1 VKFNAI
7 CFEKVLEK
15 LETFWK
21 KYILSYMI
29 SQLLDGNK
37 ESLVE
42 KLGKKN
48 DNIVVVYHGNFVYD
62 WMMRMLLT
70 RM

>member
-1 VKFNAI
+1 
-7 CFEKVLEK
+7 
-15 LETFWK
+15 
-21 KYILSYMI
+21 MI

>member
-1 VKFNAI
+1 
-7 CFEKVLEK
+7 
-15 LETFWK
+15 
-21 KYILSYMI
+21 MI

-48 DNIVVVYHGNFVYD
+48 DNIVVVDHGNFVYD
-62 WMMRMLLT
+62 WMMRMLVT